1 MFMCLLLFEKKCENR
16 LYCFELADE
25 LQAKNVYGQKVN
37 QKKHLKVN
45 SKKKLYNFAFLFKLT
60 YKKLFNLESKRQ
72 PTWKIKF
79 SGYFESCGRI

>member
-37 QKKHLKVN
+37 QKKTFK
-45 SKKKLYNFAFLFKLT
+45 SQQQKK
-60 YKKLFNLESKRQ
+60 
-72 PTWKIKF
+72 IV
-79 SGYFESCGRI
+79 